1 MWLMVAVAGL
11 FVVAHLRISSTGVR
25 KTLVDALGERG
36 YLGVFSLLA
45 FATLGLLIWAYGE
58 VPRHQYW
65 WAMDPNLYLNPK
77 LLMPVAL
84 VLAVGGFMV
93 KNPTTV
99 GMEATL
105 ADEAQR
111 QRTIRGVN
119 RITRHPF
126 QWGVILWST
135 SHMAANGDAVSVI
148 FFAAF
153 ALLSGLGTV
162 LMDKKKALTIG
173 ADWQPF
179 AQQTSNVPFAAVL
192 AGRNRLVLRELIA
205 PVIAGLAVYGVVYW
219 GHQWV
224 SGVRIL

>member
-1 MWLMVAVAGL
+1 MWLMLCAAGL
-11 FVVAHLRISSTGVR
+11 FVGAHLGISSTGLR
-25 KTLVDALGERG
+25 KTLVSALGERG

-58 VPRHQYW
+58 VPRHEYL
-65 WAMDPNLYLNPK
+65 WALDPNLYLIPK
-77 LLMPVAL
+77 ILMPVAF

-99 GMEATL
+99 GMEGTL
-105 ADEAQR
+105 ADAEQR
-111 QRTIRGVN
+111 QRAIRGVN

-126 QWGVILWST
+126 QWGVILWAT
-135 SHMAANGDAVSVI
+135 SHMAANGDAVSVV

-173 ADWQPF
+173 PNWQPF
-179 AQQTSNVPFAAVL
+179 AEQTSNVPFAALL
-192 AGRNRLVLRELIA
+192 ARRNRLVPSELIG
-205 PVIAGLAVYGVVYW
+205 PVVAGLLVYGVVYW
-219 GHQWV
+219 GHEWV